1 MRSSDTKTTK
11 PANNCME
18 RIGKKRLLPSAHAGV
33 RRVINKRRHDKI
45 GMEVYGY
52 DKSRE
57 TGK

>member
-1 MRSSDTKTTK
+1 
-11 PANNCME
+11 ME